1 MRILLIGD
9 QGKLG
14 QKLINELINYNN
26 LTITKFVGN
35 SSDFELN

>member
-1 MRILLIGD
+1 MRILLIEAK
-9 QGKLG
+9 GKLG

-35 SSDFELN
+35 ASDFE